1 MPIITAIHDTLVTV
15 TTGER
20 VEIDQGA
27 NLIVQGFGILVGAL
41 LAREPNYDGIQYWA
55 VGEGQGTSWD
65 SLTPAQ
71 RAAKS
76 LYSLTDLYSEISRV
90 EVVTVYLDAND
101 IEVPG
106 PTNKIEVRAVF
117 GPTVSGA
124 LREFGLFGGNATS
137 TLGSG
142 IMIDHKS
149 HAAIHLNE
157 DSALEQ
163 VLLRAIRITL

>member
-1 MPIITAIHDTLVTV
+1 MPIITAIRDTLITV

-20 VEIDQGA
+20 QEIVQGT
-27 NLIVQGFGILVGAL
+27 NLIVQGFGVLVAAL
-41 LAREPNYDGIQYWA
+41 LAQEQGYEGIQYWA
-55 VGEGQGTSWD
+55 VGQGQATWD
-65 SLTPAQ
+65 SLTPPQ

-76 LYSLTDLYSEISRV
+76 LYSLTALYDEIARV

-101 IEVPG
+101 LEVPG

-124 LREFGLFGGNATS
+124 LREFGLFGGNATT

-142 IMIDHKS
+142 ILIDHKA
-149 HAAIHLNE
+149 HAIISLNE